1 MTKHP
6 HSHSSSKNS
15 SAPADLLDANED
27 MAGGARNRLM
37 SVLDNA
43 RQFAVNVRD
52 KTMAGAKTTDKTVH
66 AHPYKSIGVA
76 VGIGTLLG
84 FIMGRR
90 LSHKKLIDQ
99 D

>member
-1 MTKHP
+1 MTKH
-6 HSHSSSKNS
+6 SHGSSKNS
-15 SAPADLLDANED
+15 SAPADLMDAAED
-27 MAGGARNRLM
+27 MAGGARNRLT

-52 KTMAGAKTTDKTVH
+52 KTMAGAKATDKTVH

-76 VGIGTLLG
+76 VGVGTLLG

-90 LSHKKLIDQ
+90 HSHKKLIDQ

>member
-1 MTKHP
+1 MTKHS
-6 HSHSSSKNS
+6 HSHGSSKNS
-15 SAPADLLDANED
+15 SAPADLMDATED
-27 MAGGARNRLM
+27 MAGGAPNRLT
-37 SVLDNA
+37 SVLDNT

-52 KTMAGAKTTDKTVH
+52 KTMAGAKATHKTVH

-76 VGIGTLLG
+76 VGVGALLG

-90 LSHKKLIDQ
+90 RSHKKPIDQ